1 MQKQENRGKKM
12 NNPFEN
18 AIKQLEKANAFV
30 KVEPRIFELIKKP
43 KRIINVKIPVKMD
56 NGQEVSFEGYRIQHN
71 DSRGPFK
78 GGIRYHPNVSMD
90 EVKALS
96 TWMTLKC
103 AVANIPF
110 GGGKGGIIVDPKK
123 LSKSELERLSREYI
137 KKIAQYI
144 GPDKDIPAPDVYT
157 DSQIMSWMLDEFEKI
172 NGKHIPGVITG
183 KPIELG
189 GSLGRDKA
197 TAQGGVFV
205 LEAAI
210 KALKFS
216 GKKVAIQGFGNA
228 GSVAAEILYNNG
240 FTIIAVSDS
249 KGGIYSEKG
258 INIPKLMEHKKKT
271 DSVQGFTGTKNITN
285 EQLLELDTD
294 ILIPAALEN
303 QITIANANKIKAKII
318 LELANG
324 PTTPEADEILF
335 KRGIHVIPDILANSG
350 GVSVS
355 YFEWVQNL
363 QNYYW
368 DLEEVNKKLKKLM
381 QDAFANVFER
391 TQKYKTDLRTGAN
404 ILALERVS
412 KAMQLR
418 GY

>member
-1 MQKQENRGKKM
+1 M

-18 AIKQLEKANAFV
+18 AITQLEKANAFA
-30 KVEPRIFELIKKP
+30 KVEPRIFELIKTP

-103 AVANIPF
+103 AVANIPY

-123 LSKSELERLSREYI
+123 LSKSELEKLSRGYI
-137 KKIAQYI
+137 QKIAQFI
-144 GPDKDIPAPDVYT
+144 GPDKDVPAPDVYT

-172 NGKHIPGVITG
+172 NGRHIPGVITG

-205 LEAAI
+205 LEAAV

-240 FTIIAVSDS
+240 FTIIALSDS

-258 INIPKLMEHKKKT
+258 INISKLMEHKNKT
-271 DSVQGFTGTKNITN
+271 GTVQNFPLTKNITN
-285 EQLLELDTD
+285 NELLELNTD

-303 QITIANANKIKAKII
+303 QITISNANKIKAKII

-335 KRGIHVIPDILANSG
+335 KKGIHVIPDILANSG

-368 DLEEVNKKLKKLM
+368 DLDEVNKKLKKLM

-391 TQKYKTDLRTGAN
+391 AQKNKTDFRTGAN
-404 ILALERVS
+404 VLALERVS

>member
-1 MQKQENRGKKM
+1 M

>member
-1 MQKQENRGKKM
+1 M

-18 AIKQLEKANAFV
+18 AITQLEKANVFA

-123 LSKSELERLSREYI
+123 LSKLELEKLSRGYI
-137 KKIAQYI
+137 QKIAQYI
-144 GPDKDIPAPDVYT
+144 GPDKDVPAPDVYT

-205 LEAAI
+205 LEAAV

-240 FTIIAVSDS
+240 FTVVAVSDS

-258 INIPKLMEHKKKT
+258 INISKLMEHKNKT
-271 DSVQGFTGTKNITN
+271 GTVQNFPLTKNITN
-285 EQLLELDTD
+285 NELLELNTD

-303 QITIANANKIKAKII
+303 QITISNANKIKAKII

-335 KRGIHVIPDILANSG
+335 KKGIHVIPDILANSG

-368 DLEEVNKKLKKLM
+368 DLDEVNKKLKKLM

-391 TQKYKTDLRTGAN
+391 AQKNKTDFRTGAN
-404 ILALERVS
+404 VLALERVS

>member
-1 MQKQENRGKKM
+1 M

-18 AIKQLEKANAFV
+18 AIKQLEKANVFA

-56 NGQEVSFEGYRIQHN
+56 DGKEVSFEGYRIQHN

-123 LSKSELERLSREYI
+123 LSKAELEKLSRGYI
-137 KKIAQYI
+137 QKIAQYI
-144 GPDKDIPAPDVYT
+144 GPDKDVPAPDVYT

-172 NGKHIPGVITG
+172 NGKHLPGVITG

-216 GKKVAIQGFGNA
+216 GKKAAIQGFGNA

-258 INIPKLMEHKKKT
+258 INIAKLMEHKNKT
-271 DSVQGFTGTKNITN
+271 GNVQNFPLTKNITN
-285 EQLLELDTD
+285 DELLELSTD

-335 KRGIHVIPDILANSG
+335 KKGIHVLPDILANSG

-368 DLEEVNKKLKKLM
+368 DLDEVNKKLKKLM
-381 QDAFANVFER
+381 QEAFANVFER
-391 TQKYKTDLRTGAN
+391 AQKNKTDFRTGAN